1 MFEQVY
7 RVVGAV
13 TVLYVVSCILKYLLP
28 QGSLKKSAEKV
39 LDLLLLFIIADI
51 VSQWF

>member
-1 MFEQVY
+1 MLEQMY
-7 RVVGAV
+7 RVVGAI

-28 QGSLKKSAEKV
+28 QGNLKKNAEKV

-51 VSQWF
+51 VFKWF